1 MSEIPPGR
9 LFHRLREACS
19 EDWQR
24 YIDHEFVR
32 ALARGDL
39 PEARFR
45 HYLQQDYVFL
55 RHFARA
61 WALAAFKADT
71 LADMRAASEVLDG
84 LLNHEMQLHVELCGR
99 WGIDAATLERTPE
112 ARANMAYTRY
122 VIERGLAG
130 DLLELL
136 VALAPCVLGYA
147 EIGTRRRQEAAAEL
161 AGHPYREWLE
171 TYAGEEFQQLAAGV
185 AAQMDRLA
193 AQRMPEARFPQLAET
208 FAAATRLEIGFWD
221 MGLAGEAY

>member
-1 MSEIPPGR
+1 MTQSPQGR
-9 LFHRLREACS
+9 LFPRLRDACTA
-19 EDWQR
+19 DWQR
-24 YIDHEFVR
+24 YTDHEFVR
-32 ALARGDL
+32 ALTRGDL

-71 LADMRAASEVLDG
+71 LADMRAATGVLDG
-84 LLNHEMQLHVELCGR
+84 LLNHEMGLHVELCAR
-99 WGIDAATLERTPE
+99 WGIDAATLEHTPE

-147 EIGTRRRQEAAAEL
+147 EIGAARWHEAQPRL

-171 TYAGEEFQQLAAGV
+171 TYAGDEFQGLAASV
-185 AAQMDRLA
+185 ATQMDRLA
-193 AQRMPEARFPQLAET
+193 EARMPEARFPQLAAT
-208 FAAATRLEIGFWD
+208 FAAATRLEVGFWD
-221 MGLAGEAY
+221 MALCGDA